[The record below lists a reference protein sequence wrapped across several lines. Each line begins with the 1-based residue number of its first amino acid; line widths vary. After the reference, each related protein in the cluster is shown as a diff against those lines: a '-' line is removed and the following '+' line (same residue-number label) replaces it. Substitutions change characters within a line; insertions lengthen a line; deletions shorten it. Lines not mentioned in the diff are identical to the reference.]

1 MTKIFSLVLLLVLL
15 NGEVFSQITFDTI
28 YTKTIG
34 PGVQYYKI
42 KCASPV
48 WSIDLTTVDL
58 QNQFTRLEVI
68 KANDRLS
75 SGREK
80 TSSISTRKNAVG
92 HWSVAAVNGDF
103 FDGNGNPVN
112 IQISGGEILRK
123 ERPDYPAFGVNIDN
137 NISISKP
144 TFTGKVFARN
154 SQANITGINEA
165 RGDNAMILFNHY
177 FGTQTNTNAF
187 GSEVILSPLN
197 SFFVN
202 DTMYCRVDTL
212 IQSIGNA
219 PLTSGKFV
227 LSGHGVNAAF
237 LNSNFAKGDTIK
249 FLVEALP
256 SIKKLREMIGG
267 HPIVVTNGAVAN
279 LNSSDPFVTARH
291 PRTAVGVNSDSSKLF
306 LLTVDGRQTSS
317 VGMNLFELADFMLRI
332 GVYQGMNLDGGG
344 STTMVARNKVMNSPS
359 DATGERDV
367 ANALLLVSTAPL
379 GNLNQIISPLEE
391 LRIFRQKNY
400 QFTFEGIDEYYNPIP
415 IVPTQ
420 LTYTLTNPNVGTIS
434 NGGLFTAAAEKDSGF
449 LIVSYQNISDTI
461 KIVVKGIDHISISP
475 KNVITDKFRIITFSA
490 KVFDTDGV
498 VQTYAPQ
505 SFNWFCSDTSIG
517 KIDIVGQFQG
527 RSSGTANII
536 VSLLQFSDTATV
548 IVQIYE
554 GSVLLDSFESLDN
567 WSLTT
572 QNVDTTQTTISIS
585 SDFASN
591 GTTSLKVDYGF
602 TYQTGLYYWIYLNKL
617 IEIPGVPDSLSV
629 DIRSDGAGHRVF
641 FDLID
646 NNNNN
651 QRIYINKIANHAG
664 VFESMA
670 GKVPAQLGFPIRL
683 KAIAIPLGS
692 QQVNGQSYSGTL
704 YFDNLRVIYP
714 SVSSS
719 KEKNMIVD
727 DYELYQNYPN
737 PFNSQT
743 KIDFYLKRSS
753 LTSLDVYDVLGNH
766 VRNLV
771 DQKMDVGV
779 HSIKFDSAGLPAG
792 VYFYRLRG
800 EEFSIIKK
808 FVVLN

>member
-1 MTKIFSLVLLLVLL
+1 MTKLLFSLFIFFSSNIV
-15 NGEVFSQITFDTI
+15 SQIVFDTI
-28 YTKTIG
+28 STKTIG

-58 QNQFTRLEVI
+58 HNQFTKLEVI

-80 TSSISTRKNAVG
+80 TSAISTRKNAVG

-212 IQSIGNA
+212 IQYIGNA

-227 LSGHGVNAAF
+227 LSGHGVNAPF
-237 LNSNFAKGDTIK
+237 LNNNFAKGDTIK

-256 SIKKLREMIGG
+256 SIKKVREMIGG
-267 HPIVVTNGAVAN
+267 HPIVVANGAVAN
-279 LNSSDPFVTARH
+279 MNSSDPFVTARH

-306 LLTVDGRQTSS
+306 LLTVDGRQTLS

-379 GNLNQIISPLEE
+379 GNLNQIISPIEE

-420 LTYTLTNPNVGTIS
+420 LTYTLTNPNLGTIS
-434 NGGLFTAAAEKDSGF
+434 NSGLFTASTQSDSGY
-449 LIVSYQNISDTI
+449 LIVSLQSAVDTI

-475 KNVITDKFRIITFSA
+475 KNVITDKFRIITFTT
-490 KVFDTDGV
+490 KVYDSDGV
-498 VQTYAPQ
+498 VQSFAPQ
-505 SFNWFCSDTSIG
+505 SFTWVCTDTTIG

-527 RSSGTANII
+527 KNSGTAKII
-536 VSLLQFSDTATV
+536 SSILGFSDTATV
-548 IVQIYE
+548 LVQIFE
-554 GSVLLDSFESLDN
+554 GNVLLETFESMGN
-567 WSLTT
+567 WILTT
-572 QNVDTTQTTISIS
+572 TNVDTTQTSISIS
-585 SDFASN
+585 SNYASN
-591 GTTSLKVDYGF
+591 GTTSLKIDYGF
-602 TYQTGLYYWIYLNKL
+602 TYQAGLYYWVYLNNEV
-617 IEIPGVPDSLSV
+617 EIPGVPDSLSV
-629 DIRSDGAGHRVF
+629 DILSDGANHRVF
-641 FDLID
+641 FDVMD
-646 NNNNN
+646 NNNNA

-664 VFESMA
+664 VFEKMA
-670 GKVPAQLGFPIRL
+670 GKVPANLVFPVRL

-692 QQVNGQSYSGTL
+692 QQVNGQSYSGTIYL
-704 YFDNLRVIYP
+704 DNLRVIYP
-714 SVSSS
+714 AVSSINDGS
-719 KEKNMIVD
+719 SMTTVFD
-727 DYELYQNYPN
+727 LLQNYPN
-737 PFNSQT
+737 PFNSST
-743 KIDFYLKRSS
+743 NIEFFIPESELAS
-753 LTSLDVYDVLGNH
+753 LEVFDILGNH
-766 VRNLV
+766 ISTLV
-771 DQKMDVGV
+771 NEKLSSGNHVV
-779 HSIKFDSAGLPAG
+779 KFNSTGLPAG
-792 VYFYRLRG
+792 VYFYRLK
-800 EEFSIIKK
+800 SSDLVKIKK
-808 FVVLN
+808 LIVLN